1 MIPAQNQM
9 ASILGHG
16 RGPRI
21 QVIPQPSVQ
30 QPTTTQN
37 GMKGKQDSLLFFP
50 LPIYTHMMIHDV
62 YVKLCEHV
70 PNFTCNWC
78 SLKIHQIQQHQA
90 DQNFYTVLSL
100 RTCPQGRPLLPGAC
114 PLALNLGEAP
124 WQSSRWFGDELWEA
138 INLYNIHCIVCI
150 WYVIMFNFHVHLSIH
165 FSIFRWLLR
174 LTGIYLTCRKALS
187 QRLGPW
193 WQTRTALN
201 RGSMVCLTG
210 FTRGCW
216 DLPRS

>member
-1 MIPAQNQM
+1 MAVADPGDPAAKCSTAN
-9 ASILGHG
+9 HY
-16 RGPRI
+16 P
-21 QVIPQPSVQ
+21 VFPS
-30 QPTTTQN
+30 
-37 GMKGKQDSLLFFP
+37 SYL
-50 LPIYTHMMIHDV
+50 YTHDDTWCI
-62 YVKLCEHV
+62 CEHV
-70 PNFTCNWC
+70 PNFTCNLC

-124 WQSSRWFGDELWEA
+124 WQSSRWFGNELWEV
-138 INLYNIHCIVCI
+138 IFLYNIHCIVCI
-150 WYVIMFNFHVHLSIH
+150 WYVTMFNFYVHLSIH

-174 LTGIYLTCRKALS
+174 LTWIYLTCWKSLS